1 MLPSPI
7 PQRVPEAPCLVPA
20 DLPLELPPG
29 VGSPVLDAVLTA
41 PPFAGRL
48 SLHRVEE
55 CLASADAAVC
65 IPACDEAERV
75 EACLDAVRVALA
87 AASVRGAVVVV
98 VNNSRDATFELA
110 AQSLRRSTLPYLI
123 CDVSFARGCA
133 HAGNARRLAMDL
145 GAALTPRGV
154 LLTTDADS
162 RVATDWIAT
171 TLRHTERTGGLVCGA
186 IEVEE
191 GEAAL
196 WNPSVREAARLE
208 TAMFRA
214 LSRLDEAADPE
225 AGDDAGRID
234 RRGRP
239 SGASLAMSAEAYR
252 TVGGV
257 PASPCGEDRAL
268 MQRFLDFD
276 RPVVFAS
283 DVRVLTSC
291 RRDGRAAGGFAAT
304 LAAWERVRDPFCDP
318 ALEPA
323 RAALLTALARRGLK
337 AVRRG
342 ESPAALAG
350 LLHVPA
356 AAFWRDDDVPLA
368 SALSRLRSTSPVLR
382 HDPMRL
388 GTLRSELAKVHRL
401 LAVIRTPPSDAR
413 LMRLSRACEGLTP

>member
-1 MLPSPI
+1 MLPSLI
-7 PQRVPEAPCLVPA
+7 PHRVPEAPFLVPA
-20 DLPLELPPG
+20 ALPLDLPP
-29 VGSPVLDAVLTA
+29 VAGSPVLDAVMA
-41 PPFAGRL
+41 SPPFAGRL
-48 SLHRVEE
+48 RLHRVEE
-55 CLASADAAVC
+55 RLSSADATVC
-65 IPACDEAERV
+65 IPACDEAERI
-75 EACLDAVRVALA
+75 EACLDAVLAAMA
-87 AASVRGAVVVV
+87 AASVRGGVVVV
-98 VNNSRDATFELA
+98 VNNSRDATFGLA
-110 AQSLRRSTLPYLI
+110 ARSLRRSALPYLI

-145 GAALTPRGV
+145 GAAVTPRGV

-162 RVATDWIAT
+162 RVATDWIAM
-171 TLRHTERTGGLVCGA
+171 TLRHTHRTGGLVCGS

-196 WNPSVREAARLE
+196 WNPHVREAARLE
-208 TAMFRA
+208 TAMFSA

-225 AGDDAGRID
+225 SGDDAGRVG

-239 SGASLAMSAEAYR
+239 SGANLAMRAEAYR
-252 TVGGV
+252 TVGGL
-257 PASPCGEDRAL
+257 PPSPCGEDRAL
-268 MQRFLDFD
+268 MQRFLDLNH
-276 RPVVFAS
+276 PVVFAS

-304 LAAWERVRDPFCDP
+304 LAARERVPDPLCDP

-323 RAALLTALARRGLK
+323 RTALLAALARRGLK

-342 ESPAALAG
+342 EPSAALSR
-350 LLHVPA
+350 LLNVPA
-356 AAFWRDDDVPLA
+356 ASFWRDDEVPLA

-401 LAVIRTPPSDAR
+401 LAIIRTPPSDAR
-413 LMRLSRACEGLTP
+413 LIRLTRACERPLP